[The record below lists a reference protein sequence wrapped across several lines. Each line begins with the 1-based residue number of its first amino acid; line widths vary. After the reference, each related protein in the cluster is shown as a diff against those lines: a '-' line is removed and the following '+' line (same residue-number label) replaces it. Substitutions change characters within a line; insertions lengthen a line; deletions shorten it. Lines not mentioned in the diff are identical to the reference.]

1 VENRSFCRGCSSNPV
16 YLHIT
21 DSKAEILDGS
31 FVRGKDT
38 FETDRILRKRH
49 GENGY
54 ENRLSVA
61 AIGPAGENRVRFA
74 CICSDRGHI
83 VATGGVGAV
92 MGSKNLKA
100 IVVQG
105 SQKIPFDTGQAER
118 LLQLT
123 GQWRTEAH
131 KTSLG
136 QTIHH
141 KGTLGLFGPYHS
153 RGWVPVKNLTTNI
166 IDNPEVFDGDRIRSE
181 LYRMIPRS
189 CHGCTFAH
197 CHAVEIKKGKY
208 KGFVGEEPEYEIMAG
223 FGSNWG
229 ISDPA
234 AVTMLNGLNDRLGL
248 DGKETSFLLSMIM
261 EAYDRGFIDR
271 EALDGIDLR
280 WGNVAA
286 VETVLKKINSREGIG
301 NILAEGV
308 MRAAENLGD
317 EFVNMAVYVKRGN
330 APHIHDP
337 RTRWGTLFTQVIS
350 NMGSQEGMDMTV
362 RANPELGFDKPTSDP
377 DPYLALVQ
385 SKTGPK
391 RQFEECLVFCYF
403 QSCTFETMI
412 ETLNTITGAGYKKE
426 DCLKIG
432 RRIINLLRM
441 FNIREGFTKES
452 DSFSPRLGQSPVDGP
467 GKGKSI
473 TATFESVRD
482 AYYQAMQWPALR

>member
-1 VENRSFCRGCSSNPV
+1 
-16 YLHIT
+16 
-21 DSKAEILDGS
+21 
-31 FVRGKDT
+31 
-38 FETDRILRKRH
+38 
-49 GENGY
+49 
-54 ENRLSVA
+54 
-61 AIGPAGENRVRFA
+61 
-74 CICSDRGHI
+74 
-83 VATGGVGAV
+83 
-92 MGSKNLKA
+92 
-100 IVVQG
+100 
-105 SQKIPFDTGQAER
+105 
-118 LLQLT
+118 
-123 GQWRTEAH
+123 
-131 KTSLG
+131 
-136 QTIHH
+136 
-141 KGTLGLFGPYHS
+141 
-153 RGWVPVKNLTTNI
+153 
-166 IDNPEVFDGDRIRSE
+166 
-181 LYRMIPRS
+181 
-189 CHGCTFAH
+189 
-197 CHAVEIKKGKY
+197 
-208 KGFVGEEPEYEIMAG
+208 
-223 FGSNWG
+223 
-229 ISDPA
+229 
-234 AVTMLNGLNDRLGL
+234 
-248 DGKETSFLLSMIM
+248 
-261 EAYDRGFIDR
+261 
-271 EALDGIDLR
+271 
-280 WGNVAA
+280 
-286 VETVLKKINSREGIG
+286 
-301 NILAEGV
+301 